1 MPIYEY
7 LCTPCGRVVSLLI
20 RKYDEAD
27 QGMAICPSCG
37 KTDLQRLIS
46 APSISRGKNSIS
58 EPRKSPNDPHLL
70 AQNMRSSMRKSGQ
83 DYGTEFKEVA
93 HRLEKGESAN
103 SIEKSL
109 RNRSGEKPHMCP
121 DGHVH

>member
-7 LCTPCGRVVSLLI
+7 LCAPCEKRISLLI
-20 RKYDEAD
+20 RNYDEAD
-27 QGMAICPSCG
+27 KDMAICPSCG
-37 KTDLQRLIS
+37 KSDLHRLIS
-46 APSISRGKNSIS
+46 APSISSGKNSVS
-58 EPRKSPNDPHLL
+58 EPSKSPNDPYLL
-70 AQNMRSSMRKSGQ
+70 AQTMRSSMRKSGQ
-83 DYGTEFKEVA
+83 NYGNEFKEVA

>member
-27 QGMAICPSCG
+27 QDMAICPSCG

-46 APSISRGKNSIS
+46 APSILSGKNSIS

-70 AQNMRSSMRKSGQ
+70 AQNMRSSMRRSGQ

-109 RNRSGEKPHMCP
+109 RKRSGEKPHMCP

>member
-27 QGMAICPSCG
+27 QGMATCPSCG

-70 AQNMRSSMRKSGQ
+70 AQNMRSSMRRSGQ

-109 RNRSGEKPHMCP
+109 RKRSGEKPHMCP

>member
-1 MPIYEY
+1 
-7 LCTPCGRVVSLLI
+7 
-20 RKYDEAD
+20 
-27 QGMAICPSCG
+27 
-37 KTDLQRLIS
+37 
-46 APSISRGKNSIS
+46 
-58 EPRKSPNDPHLL
+58 
-70 AQNMRSSMRKSGQ
+70 MRSSMRKSGQ

-121 DGHVH
+121 DGHVHCIIIV